1 MHKKILTIFIIKAS
15 IILFIFSFVK
25 VNFAQSKKLLTLND
39 AIEIALEKSYQMKSL
54 RLAMV
59 SAKEDL
65 DAAKG
70 RFKTNANMRFDI
82 PSWSESVSEIPV
94 QDALPVFNTTGRLR
108 YQGILD
114 INQPLPTDGNFTLRS
129 QIYHRDVSTF
139 REDLDED
146 IKRKEVYNSIS
157 LRFSQPLFTINRL
170 KLGLKNADLNFER
183 TSKRFRRSE
192 LDIVYFVTQS
202 FFNLYR
208 ATRQAQISSDEV
220 KQQEELFEL
229 ATKKFG
235 AGLIPEVEALQME
248 VDLAE
253 SKNNLVEAE
262 AALER
267 VENYF
272 KQLIGLN
279 ISDQVGVETNLE
291 ITKLEVSLDK
301 ATAYALNNR
310 SEIRESE
317 IDVELAKISVKEADG
332 RSEIRGDIEA
342 FYDITGISDPYLP
355 YGSSPKELF
364 DSSID
369 DMDRRPNNRGVL
381 FSLSVPLWDWG
392 VNSSE
397 VASARANLN
406 VIELALTEQKKT
418 IVRETRDVIGR
429 LKEAQNR
436 LDVLKKNQEVAQRA
450 FDISVERFN
459 NGDITSQELA
469 LDRNRLTQAKFLF
482 LNAYIDYKIS
492 VADLKRKTMWDFEK
506 NESLVAE

>member
-1 MHKKILTIFIIKAS
+1 MHSKIFTIFTIKVS
-15 IILFIFSFVK
+15 IILFTFSFVHL
-25 VNFAQSKKLLTLND
+25 NFAQPKKLLNLND
-39 AIEIALEKSYQMKSL
+39 AIDIALEQSYQMKSL

-59 SAKEDL
+59 SAKENL

-70 RFKTNANMRFDI
+70 RFKTNADMRLDV

-94 QDALPVFNTTGRLR
+94 QDALPVFNTTGRMR
-108 YQGILD
+108 FQGILD
-114 INQPLPTDGNFTLRS
+114 INQPLPTDGRFTLRS

-139 REDLDED
+139 MMDSNENL
-146 IKRKEVYNSIS
+146 KRKDVYNSIS
-157 LRFSQPLFTINRL
+157 LRFTQPLFTINRL

-183 TSKRFRRSE
+183 TSKRFKRSE
-192 LDIVYFVTQS
+192 LDIVYLVTQS

-208 ATRQAQISSDEV
+208 TTRRTQISSDEV
-220 KQQEELFEL
+220 KQQQELFEL
-229 ATKKFG
+229 ATKKYG

-262 AALER
+262 GALDRAED
-267 VENYF
+267 YF
-272 KQLIGLN
+272 KQLIGLK
-279 ISDQVGVETNLE
+279 ISDQVGVQTDLE
-291 ITKLEVSLDK
+291 ITKLDVDLTK
-301 ATAYALNNR
+301 ATEYALANR

-317 IDVELAKISVKEADG
+317 IDVELAKINVKEVDG

-369 DMDRRPNNRGVL
+369 DMDRRPNNRGVM

-397 VASARANLN
+397 VAAAKAKLN
-406 VIELALTEQKKT
+406 DNELALSEQKKT
-418 IVRETRDVIGR
+418 IIRETRDVVGR
-429 LKEAQNR
+429 LNEAQNR

-459 NGDITSQELA
+459 NGDITGQELA
-469 LDRNRLTQAKFLF
+469 LDRNRLTQAKFSF
-482 LNAYIDYKIS
+482 LTAYIDYKIA

-506 NESLVAE
+506 NVSLVEE